1 MNPDQSPA
9 STTPTPAQVR
19 RGRLTLV
26 LIAVLFFGSALVAG
40 LLRFSGWQPAG
51 SKVHGEMLQPAVDAR
66 ALVPKL
72 ADGSDYLW
80 NPGERTWRIL
90 VAPPADCA
98 EPCVKLSDDLDK
110 VWRLFGHNADHVE
123 ILWVGT
129 PPAGATHGEGLRV
142 LQSTPELLAA
152 LPRVQDSA
160 GVPIYVVDPNG
171 FVIVRYAPGA
181 DPGWIRTDV
190 SKLLKL
196 I

>member
-1 MNPDQSPA
+1 M
-9 STTPTPAQVR
+9 
-19 RGRLTLV
+19 
-26 LIAVLFFGSALVAG
+26 
-40 LLRFSGWQPAG
+40 
-51 SKVHGEMLQPAVDAR
+51 
-66 ALVPKL
+66 
-72 ADGSDYLW
+72 
-80 NPGERTWRIL
+80 
-90 VAPPADCA
+90 
-98 EPCVKLSDDLDK
+98 KLSDDLDK

-181 DPGWIRTDV
+181 DPGWVRTDV